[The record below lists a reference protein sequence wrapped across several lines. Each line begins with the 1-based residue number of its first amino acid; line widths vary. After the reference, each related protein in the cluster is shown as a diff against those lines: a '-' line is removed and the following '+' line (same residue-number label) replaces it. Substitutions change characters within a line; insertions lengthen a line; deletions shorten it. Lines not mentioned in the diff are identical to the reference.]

1 MSEAAQSKSVPGA
14 EPGPPEES
22 IAEAQEDLVDSF
34 ALLDDWMDKYQ
45 YIIDLGR
52 QLPDFP
58 EDWKTEANMVRGCQ
72 SQVWLVE
79 SRAGDRLVFHA
90 ISDAAI
96 VSGLIAILL
105 RIYSNRTPAE
115 ILATPPDFVGEIGLD
130 QHLSTTRGNGL
141 KAMLKTIFARAEAAQ
156 AG

>member
-1 MSEAAQSKSVPGA
+1 MTAPAPPAEA
-14 EPGPPEES
+14 
-22 IAEAQEDLVDSF
+22 IAEAQEELVDSF

-58 EDWKTEANMVRGCQ
+58 EDWKNEANLVRGCQ
-72 SQVWLVE
+72 SQVWLVCE
-79 SRAGDRLVFHA
+79 PAGDRLVFHA

-115 ILATPPDFVGEIGLD
+115 ILATPPEFVADIGLD

-141 KAMLKTIFARAEAAQ
+141 KAMLKAIFASAEAAR
-156 AG
+156 AA

>member
-1 MSEAAQSKSVPGA
+1 MSEAARQPDAAEVP
-14 EPGPPEES
+14 PPQES
-22 IAEAQEDLVDSF
+22 IAEAQEELVDSF

-58 EDWKTEANMVRGCQ
+58 DDWKKEEHMVRGCQ

-79 SRAGDRLVFHA
+79 QRAGPRLLFRAV
-90 ISDAAI
+90 SDAAI

-105 RIYSNRTPAE
+105 KIYSNRTPEE
-115 ILATPPDFVGEIGLD
+115 ILATPPDFVAEIGLD

-141 KAMLKTIFARAEAAQ
+141 KAMLKTIFARAEAAK